1 MRNFKFEN
9 SEITENSPTFV
20 IAEIGINHN
29 GDLNSA
35 KQLIKVAKDAGCD
48 AVKFQK
54 RTPEIS
60 TPKNQWNKLRETPW
74 GEMTYIDYRHKVE
87 FSISEYEELDIY
99 ANSLDIV
106 WFASCWDSQAVK
118 DIEKFN
124 VPIYKIASASLTDE
138 EMISEVLKTD
148 KSIILSTGMSSLEE
162 INKTVDFIGN
172 NELAI
177 LHTTSTYPCKP
188 EELNLNVIKTYFEDF
203 PDNIIGYS
211 GHETGLVTTAVA
223 VSMGA
228 KIIERHITL
237 DRSMWG
243 TDQAA
248 SIEPQ
253 GLMSLIKYIRTVE
266 KAMGDGKK
274 IVYESEIPIK
284 NKLRRIIT

>member
-1 MRNFKFEN
+1 MRNFKFGN
-9 SEITENSPTFV
+9 SEITENSLTFV

-87 FSISEYEELDIY
+87 FSIPDYEELDKY
-99 ANSLDIV
+99 ANNLDIV

-118 DIEKFN
+118 DIKKFN

-148 KSIILSTGMSSLEE
+148 KSIILSTGMSSLKE
-162 INKTVDFIGN
+162 INKTVEFIGN

-188 EELNLNVIKTYFEDF
+188 EELNLNVINTYFEDF

-253 GLMSLIKYIRTVE
+253 GLISLIKYIRTVE

>member
-1 MRNFKFEN
+1 
-9 SEITENSPTFV
+9 
-20 IAEIGINHN
+20 
-29 GDLNSA
+29 
-35 KQLIKVAKDAGCD
+35 
-48 AVKFQK
+48 
-54 RTPEIS
+54 
-60 TPKNQWNKLRETPW
+60 
-74 GEMTYIDYRHKVE
+74 MTYIDYRHKVE
-87 FSISEYEELDIY
+87 FSIPEYEELDIY
-99 ANSLDIV
+99 AKNLDII

-162 INKTVDFIGN
+162 INKTVEFIGN

>member
-1 MRNFKFEN
+1 M
-9 SEITENSPTFV
+9 
-20 IAEIGINHN
+20 
-29 GDLNSA
+29 
-35 KQLIKVAKDAGCD
+35 
-48 AVKFQK
+48 
-54 RTPEIS
+54 
-60 TPKNQWNKLRETPW
+60 
-74 GEMTYIDYRHKVE
+74 
-87 FSISEYEELDIY
+87 
-99 ANSLDIV
+99 
-106 WFASCWDSQAVK
+106 
-118 DIEKFN
+118 
-124 VPIYKIASASLTDE
+124 
-138 EMISEVLKTD
+138 
-148 KSIILSTGMSSLEE
+148 
-162 INKTVDFIGN
+162 
-172 NELAI
+172 AI

>member
-87 FSISEYEELDIY
+87 FSIPEYEELDKY
-99 ANSLDIV
+99 AKNLDII

-124 VPIYKIASASLTDE
+124 VPIYKIAYASLTDE

>member
-1 MRNFKFEN
+1 MRNFKFGN
-9 SEITENSPTFV
+9 SEIAENSPTFV

-54 RTPEIS
+54 RTPEVS
-60 TPKNQWNKLRETPW
+60 TPQNQWNKLRETPW

-87 FSISEYEELDIY
+87 FSIPEYEELDIY
-99 ANSLDIV
+99 AKNLDII

-162 INKTVDFIGN
+162 INKTVEFIGN

>member
-1 MRNFKFEN
+1 MRNFKFKN
-9 SEITENSPTFV
+9 SEINENSPTFV

-35 KQLIKVAKDAGCD
+35 KQLMKVAKNAGCD

-60 TPKNQWNKLRETPW
+60 TPKNQWDKLRETPW

-87 FSISEYEELDIY
+87 FSISEYEEIDMYAKNLDI
-99 ANSLDIV
+99 I
-106 WFASCWDSQAVK
+106 WFASCWDSNAVK
-118 DIEKFN
+118 DIEKFD

-138 EMISEVLKTD
+138 EMIAEVLKTE

-162 INKTVDFIGN
+162 INKAVKFIGD

-188 EELNLNVIKTYFEDF
+188 EELNLNVIKTYFEAF
-203 PDNIIGYS
+203 PSNIIGYS

-243 TDQAA
+243 TDQSA

-253 GLMSLIKYIRTVE
+253 GLVSLIKYIRTVE
-266 KAMGDGKK
+266 KAMGDGNK

-284 NKLRRIIT
+284 NKLRRIKD

>member
-1 MRNFKFEN
+1 MRNFKFKN
-9 SEITENSPTFV
+9 SEINKNSPTFV

-35 KQLIKVAKDAGCD
+35 KQLMKVAKNAGCD

-60 TPKNQWNKLRETPW
+60 TPKNQWDKLRETPW

-87 FSISEYEELDIY
+87 FSIPEYEELDIY
-99 ANSLDIV
+99 AKNLDIV
-106 WFASCWDSQAVK
+106 WFASCWDSNAVK
-118 DIEKFN
+118 DIEKFD

-138 EMISEVLKTD
+138 EMIAEVLKTE

-162 INKTVDFIGN
+162 INKAVKFIGDS
-172 NELAI
+172 ELAI

-188 EELNLNVIKTYFEDF
+188 EELNLNVIKTYFEAF
-203 PDNIIGYS
+203 PGNIIGYS

-253 GLMSLIKYIRTVE
+253 GLVSLIKYIRTVE
-266 KAMGDGKK
+266 KAMGDGNK

-284 NKLRRIIT
+284 NKLRRIKD

>member
-1 MRNFKFEN
+1 MRNFKFGN

-60 TPKNQWNKLRETPW
+60 TPKSQWNKLRETPW

-87 FSISEYEELDIY
+87 FSIPEYEELDIY
-99 ANSLDIV
+99 AKNLDII

-162 INKTVDFIGN
+162 INKTVEFIGN

>member
-35 KQLIKVAKDAGCD
+35 KQLIKVAKNAGCD

-87 FSISEYEELDIY
+87 FSIPEYEELDIY

>member
-1 MRNFKFEN
+1 M
-9 SEITENSPTFV
+9 
-20 IAEIGINHN
+20 
-29 GDLNSA
+29 
-35 KQLIKVAKDAGCD
+35 KVAKNAGCD

-60 TPKNQWNKLRETPW
+60 TPKNQWDKLRETPW

-87 FSISEYEELDIY
+87 FSISEYEELDMY
-99 ANSLDIV
+99 AKNLDIV

-124 VPIYKIASASLTDE
+124 VPLYKIASASLTDE
-138 EMISEVLKTD
+138 EMIAEVLKTE

-162 INKTVDFIGN
+162 INKAVKFIGGS
-172 NELAI
+172 ELAI

-223 VSMGA
+223 VSIGA

-253 GLMSLIKYIRTVE
+253 GLVSLIKYIRTVE

-274 IVYESEIPIK
+274 IIYESEIPIK
-284 NKLRRIIT
+284 NKLRRIKN

>member
-1 MRNFKFEN
+1 MRNFKFGN
-9 SEITENSPTFV
+9 SEIAENSPTFV

-87 FSISEYEELDIY
+87 FSIPEYEELDIY
-99 ANSLDIV
+99 AKNLDII

-162 INKTVDFIGN
+162 INKTVEFIGN

>member
-1 MRNFKFEN
+1 MRNFKFGD
-9 SEITENSPTFV
+9 SEIAENSPTFV

-54 RTPEIS
+54 RTPEVS
-60 TPKNQWNKLRETPW
+60 TPQNQWNKLRETPW

-87 FSISEYEELDIY
+87 FSIPEYEELDIY
-99 ANSLDIV
+99 AKNLDII

-162 INKTVDFIGN
+162 INKTVEFIGN

>member
-1 MRNFKFEN
+1 MRVFKFKN
-9 SEITENSPTFV
+9 GEINENSPTFI

-35 KQLIKVAKDAGCD
+35 KQLMKVAKNAGCD

-60 TPKNQWNKLRETPW
+60 TPKEQWNKLRETPW

-87 FSISEYEELDIY
+87 FSIQEYEELDIY
-99 ANSLDIV
+99 AKNLDII
-106 WFASCWDSQAVK
+106 WFASCWDSNAVK
-118 DIEKFN
+118 DIEKFD
-124 VPIYKIASASLTDE
+124 VPLYKIASASLTDK
-138 EMISEVLKTD
+138 EMISEILKTN

-162 INKTVDFIGN
+162 INKTVEFIGS

-177 LHTTSTYPCKP
+177 LHTTSTYPCRS
-188 EELNLNVIKTYFEDF
+188 EELNLNVIKTYYEDF
-203 PDNIIGYS
+203 PRNIIGYS

-243 TDQAA
+243 SDQAA

-253 GLMSLIKYIRTVE
+253 GLTSLVKYIRTVE
-266 KAMGDGKK
+266 RAMGDGKK

-284 NKLRRIIT
+284 NKLRRVKD

>member
-1 MRNFKFEN
+1 MRNFKFGD
-9 SEITENSPTFV
+9 SEIAENSPTFV

-54 RTPEIS
+54 EPRSFYPQ
-60 TPKNQWNKLRETPW
+60 NQWNKLRETPW

-87 FSISEYEELDIY
+87 FSIPEYEELDIY
-99 ANSLDIV
+99 AKNLDII

-162 INKTVDFIGN
+162 INKTVEFIGN

-243 TDQAA
+243 TDQAT